1 MKQSQ
6 FSAQNAALWDEVAAI
21 LDGSQNDVRALPVL
35 YRRLCQCLALSRQ
48 RGYSPALA
56 DFLQKMVGDCHRRLY
71 GTAIERPGTLLRWM
85 SVDFPCRVRAEWRLL
100 LATCLIFFGIA
111 LGVGLL
117 VWFQPTWAYSFSSPH
132 KLAEY
137 RAMYQPRSIGAGRGS
152 EGDFLMFGHY
162 IWNNISICFRTFAAG
177 LFGGIPALLSIGLNG
192 MHMGVIAAWLSKDP
206 ATATNFWSFVV
217 THSSFEVTGLLLSGM
232 AGMRLGLSLIHPGR
246 LGRGHALHVAS
257 QQMFPVIV
265 GAALLTFLA
274 AFVEGFW
281 SAAPGIAPNVKF
293 AVGAVCWSAVILFFV
308 LCGRGKHA
316 D

>member
-6 FSAQNAALWDEVAAI
+6 FSAQNADLWAEVNAI
-21 LDGSQNDVRALPVL
+21 LDGSQADQRALPVL

-56 DFLQKMVGDCHRRLY
+56 DYLQKMVADCHRRLY
-71 GTAIERPGTLLRWM
+71 GNVVERPTTLVRWM
-85 SVDFPCRVRAEWRLL
+85 TVDFPCRVRAEWRLL
-100 LATCLIFFGIA
+100 LAACLIFFGIA

-117 VWFQPTWAYSFSSPH
+117 VWFQPHWAYSFSSPS

-137 RAMYQPRSIGAGRGS
+137 RSMYQAHSIGAGRGS
-152 EGDFLMFGHY
+152 QGDFQMFGHY
-162 IWNNISICFRTFAAG
+162 IWNNVSICFRTFASG

-206 ATATNFWSFVV
+206 ATSINFWSFVV

-232 AGMRLGLSLIHPGR
+232 AGMRMGLALIHPGR
-246 LGRGHALHVAS
+246 LGRGQSLHVAS

-281 SAAPGIAPNVKF
+281 SAEPSIAPNVKF
-293 AVGAVCWSAVILFFV
+293 AVGAVCWSAVVLFFV
-308 LCGRGKHA
+308 FCGRGKHA